1 MKTIKD
7 PHRFAC
13 TECGNTYPTAA
24 KAAQDFCARKCIA
37 GYVDRQEDPE
47 LWKEVTK

>member
-37 GYVDRQEDPE
+37 GYVTGRKTPSFG
-47 LWKEVTK
+47 KR